1 MESGITCAKWI
12 RVVQL
17 GEQSKLQATSQLQAL
32 RKVYEFKEFTWQQGP
47 VDDDSDSSSADIFSE
62 AGFREEM
69 KKYTLALDAAIQQ
82 INDALDEIR
91 CIKIDIEMQHQGH

>member
-1 MESGITCAKWI
+1 MTCAKWI

-17 GEQSKLQATSQLQAL
+17 GEQSKLRATSQLQAL
-32 RKVYEFKEFTWQQGP
+32 RKNYEFEEFAWQQRP
-47 VDDDSDSSSADIFSE
+47 VDDACDQSSADIISD

-69 KKYTLALDAAIQQ
+69 KRKTLALDAAIHQ

-91 CIKIDIEMQHQGH
+91 CIKTDIETQHQAN